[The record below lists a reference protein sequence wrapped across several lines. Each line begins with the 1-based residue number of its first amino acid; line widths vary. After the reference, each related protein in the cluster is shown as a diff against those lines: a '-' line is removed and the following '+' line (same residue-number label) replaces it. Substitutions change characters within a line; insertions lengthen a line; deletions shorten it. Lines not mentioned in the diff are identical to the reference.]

1 MLNMEKNQVVLM
13 RKSLQRSVA
22 TAAISLL
29 LLLLAACSN
38 DKHAGGTSEETQ
50 IIAIEDRTVA
60 GVSQKGPFLQ
70 GSSIT
75 VQELD
80 GEALIESGKLR
91 QTGKSFKGKIA
102 SDTGTFLIKDISL
115 KSQFA
120 LLETEGFYRNE
131 VTGEVSKSQITLNA
145 LVDLSERE
153 TANINLLTHLEYERV
168 VELVGSGETISS
180 AKKKAESDVFKAFG
194 IEVDNASAEDL
205 DIFAKGDDNAALLA
219 ISILMQGNLSEGNLS
234 NRLAGFASDIE
245 KDGSWDDENEK
256 TDIADWAST
265 ADLAK
270 IRANIR
276 SWELGEDV
284 PAFEKFFKRFWWNNF
299 KLGECDA
306 ETAGMTKKNKN
317 ELSATYG
324 EDYRC
329 AANEWKLAS
338 KTDDGSSDDFSY
350 GSLTDKR
357 DNKTYKTI
365 VIGNQE
371 WMAENLNYAY
381 KAGGSIYGNT
391 CYGGD
396 SDNCIKYGRLYT
408 WGAVMDT
415 VKTGCGIDMG
425 TGQEPTEDCGALE
438 KKVKAGEHVQGICP
452 DGWHLPSHTEILTLF
467 NYVNSITGYDPM
479 AHQTAAALKELINS
493 GKIDSLKK
501 IQIASLL
508 DSVNVKGDS
517 PFNALRAKN
526 DWAKKGTDIVGFSA
540 LPAGKCDARTSA
552 CDGKGAATGF
562 WMAGW
567 DEAPTDL
574 YPSDYA
580 AWMNAAGLKV
590 LTFTDGV
597 QWAWTREPPEGL
609 EFSVR
614 CVNNTAKESKI
625 IYGSLKDSRDTK
637 VYKTVK
643 IGDQVWMAE
652 NLNYKAYGSVCYGED
667 DANCSKYGRLYTW
680 GGAMDSSKTNCGYG
694 EGDGC
699 SDLVALVKAKKNV
712 QGICPAGSHL
722 PSYDEMQTML
732 ALVGGGNATAEGS
745 ATAGTA
751 LKAKSG
757 WNSGNGTDTYGFSAL
772 PAGRWEEGYGG
783 SFENAGKM
791 TGFWSTNFDNYYGH
805 VLHVTS
811 GAETEYWQA
820 PKQLGYSVRCIV
832 D

>member
-1 MLNMEKNQVVLM
+1 MLKMENNQIVLTQT
-13 RKSLQRSVA
+13 SLRRSVA
-22 TAAISLL
+22 TAAISLI

-60 GVSQKGPFLQ
+60 GVSQKGPFIK

-80 GEALIESGKLR
+80 GATLVESGKLY

-153 TANINLLTHLEYERV
+153 KANINLLTHLEYERV
-168 VELVGSGETISS
+168 IELVGSGETISS

-219 ISILMQGNLSEGNLS
+219 ISILMQGKLTEGKLSD
-234 NRLAGFASDIE
+234 RLAGFASDIE

-276 SWELGEDV
+276 SWELGENV

-338 KTDDGSSDDFSY
+338 KTDDGSSGDFSY

-381 KAGGSIYGNT
+381 KAGGSIYGNA

-425 TGQEPTEDCGALE
+425 MGQEPTEDCGALE
-438 KKVKAGEHVQGICP
+438 KKVKSGEYVQGICP
-452 DGWHLPSHTEILTLF
+452 DGWHLPSHTEVLTLF
-467 NYVNSITGYDPM
+467 NHVDSITGYDPM
-479 AHQTAAALKELINS
+479 AHQTAAALKELMNS
-493 GKIDSLKK
+493 DKIDSLKK
-501 IQIASLL
+501 IQIAAML
-508 DSVNVKGDS
+508 DSVNVEGDS

-526 DWAKKGTDIVGFSA
+526 DWFEKGTDIVGFSA

-552 CDGKGAATGF
+552 CDGKGVATGF

-597 QWAWTREPPEGL
+597 QWAWASEPPADL

-614 CVNNTAKESKI
+614 CV
-625 IYGSLKDSRDTK
+625 KD
-637 VYKTVK
+637 
-643 IGDQVWMAE
+643 
-652 NLNYKAYGSVCYGED
+652 
-667 DANCSKYGRLYTW
+667 
-680 GGAMDSSKTNCGYG
+680 
-694 EGDGC
+694 
-699 SDLVALVKAKKNV
+699 
-712 QGICPAGSHL
+712 
-722 PSYDEMQTML
+722 
-732 ALVGGGNATAEGS
+732 
-745 ATAGTA
+745 
-751 LKAKSG
+751 
-757 WNSGNGTDTYGFSAL
+757 
-772 PAGRWEEGYGG
+772 
-783 SFENAGKM
+783 
-791 TGFWSTNFDNYYGH
+791 
-805 VLHVTS
+805 
-811 GAETEYWQA
+811 
-820 PKQLGYSVRCIV
+820 
-832 D
+832 

>member
-1 MLNMEKNQVVLM
+1 MLKMENNQIVLTQT
-13 RKSLQRSVA
+13 SLRRSVA
-22 TAAISLL
+22 TAAISLI
-29 LLLLAACSN
+29 LLLLAACSGEN
-38 DKHAGGTSEETQ
+38 KTSGGTSEETQ

-80 GEALIESGKLR
+80 GATLVESGKLY

-168 VELVGSGETISS
+168 VELVGSGETIYS
-180 AKKKAESDVFKAFG
+180 AKKKAESEVFKAFG

-234 NRLAGFASDIE
+234 NRLAVFASDIE

-265 ADLAK
+265 ADLAA

-299 KLGECDA
+299 KLGECNG
-306 ETAGMTKKNKN
+306 ETDGSTKKNGN
-317 ELSATYG
+317 ELSKIFGKDYLCSAEDWQLVSASEGSGSNDNGDVGDNASFEYG
-324 EDYRC
+324 
-329 AANEWKLAS
+329 
-338 KTDDGSSDDFSY
+338 T
-350 GSLTDKR
+350 LT
-357 DNKTYKTI
+357 
-365 VIGNQE
+365 
-371 WMAENLNYAY
+371 
-381 KAGGSIYGNT
+381 
-391 CYGGD
+391 
-396 SDNCIKYGRLYT
+396 
-408 WGAVMDT
+408 
-415 VKTGCGIDMG
+415 
-425 TGQEPTEDCGALE
+425 
-438 KKVKAGEHVQGICP
+438 
-452 DGWHLPSHTEILTLF
+452 
-467 NYVNSITGYDPM
+467 
-479 AHQTAAALKELINS
+479 
-493 GKIDSLKK
+493 
-501 IQIASLL
+501 
-508 DSVNVKGDS
+508 
-517 PFNALRAKN
+517 
-526 DWAKKGTDIVGFSA
+526 
-540 LPAGKCDARTSA
+540 
-552 CDGKGAATGF
+552 
-562 WMAGW
+562 
-567 DEAPTDL
+567 
-574 YPSDYA
+574 
-580 AWMNAAGLKV
+580 
-590 LTFTDGV
+590 
-597 QWAWTREPPEGL
+597 
-609 EFSVR
+609 
-614 CVNNTAKESKI
+614 
-625 IYGSLKDSRDTK
+625 DSRDTK

-680 GGAMDSSKTNCGYG
+680 GGAMDSSKTNCGYDV
-694 EGDGC
+694 GDGC
-699 SDLVALVKAKKNV
+699 GDLAALVKAKKNV

-772 PAGRWEEGYGG
+772 PAGRWENGYGG
-783 SFENAGKM
+783 SFENAGEM

-811 GAETEYWQA
+811 GAKAEYWEA

>member
-1 MLNMEKNQVVLM
+1 MLNMEKNQIVLM

-80 GEALIESGKLR
+80 GATLVESGKLY

-153 TANINLLTHLEYERV
+153 KANINLLTHLEYERV
-168 VELVGSGETISS
+168 IELVGSGETISS

-219 ISILMQGNLSEGNLS
+219 ISILMQGKLTEGKLSD
-234 NRLAGFASDIE
+234 RLAGFASDIE

-324 EDYRC
+324 ENYYC
-329 AANEWKLAS
+329 SKNEWSLS
-338 KTDDGSSDDFSY
+338 SEMDDGDSLEFDY
-350 GSLTDKR
+350 GTLTDKR
-357 DNKTYKTI
+357 DGRTYKTI
-365 VIGNQE
+365 VIGKQE

-381 KAGGSIYGNT
+381 KAGGSIYGNA
-391 CYGGD
+391 CYDGD

-425 TGQEPTEDCGALE
+425 VGGHFPTEDCNALE

-452 DGWHLPSHTEILTLF
+452 DGWHLPSHTEVLTLF
-467 NYVNSITGYDPM
+467 NHVVSITGYVPL
-479 AHQTAAALKELINS
+479 AHDQAAALKDLMNS
-493 GKIDSLKK
+493 DETDSLKK
-501 IQIASLL
+501 LYIASLL
-508 DSVNVKGDS
+508 DSLNLEGDS

-526 DWAKKGTDIVGFSA
+526 DWFEKGTDIVGFSA

-552 CDGKGAATGF
+552 CDGKGGATGF

-574 YPSDYA
+574 YPSYYA
-580 AWMNAAGLKV
+580 GWMISAGLKV

-597 QWAWTREPPEGL
+597 QWAWAQEPPEGL

-614 CVNNTAKESKI
+614 C
-625 IYGSLKDSRDTK
+625 
-637 VYKTVK
+637 
-643 IGDQVWMAE
+643 
-652 NLNYKAYGSVCYGED
+652 
-667 DANCSKYGRLYTW
+667 
-680 GGAMDSSKTNCGYG
+680 
-694 EGDGC
+694 
-699 SDLVALVKAKKNV
+699 
-712 QGICPAGSHL
+712 
-722 PSYDEMQTML
+722 
-732 ALVGGGNATAEGS
+732 
-745 ATAGTA
+745 
-751 LKAKSG
+751 
-757 WNSGNGTDTYGFSAL
+757 
-772 PAGRWEEGYGG
+772 
-783 SFENAGKM
+783 
-791 TGFWSTNFDNYYGH
+791 
-805 VLHVTS
+805 
-811 GAETEYWQA
+811 
-820 PKQLGYSVRCIV
+820 IV

>member
-1 MLNMEKNQVVLM
+1 MLNMEKNQIVLM

-29 LLLLAACSN
+29 LLLLAACSGEN
-38 DKHAGGTSEETQ
+38 KTSGGTSEETQ

-80 GEALIESGKLR
+80 GATLVESGKLY

-153 TANINLLTHLEYERV
+153 KANINLLTHLEYERV
-168 VELVGSGETISS
+168 IELVGSGETISS

-270 IRANIR
+270 IRVNIR

-338 KTDDGSSDDFSY
+338 KTDDGSSGDFSY

-425 TGQEPTEDCGALE
+425 MGQEPTEDCGALE

-526 DWAKKGTDIVGFSA
+526 DWVKKGTDIVGFSA
-540 LPAGKCDARTSA
+540 LPAGKCDARTSV

-580 AWMNAAGLKV
+580 GWMNTAGLKV

-614 CVNNTAKESKI
+614 C
-625 IYGSLKDSRDTK
+625 
-637 VYKTVK
+637 
-643 IGDQVWMAE
+643 
-652 NLNYKAYGSVCYGED
+652 
-667 DANCSKYGRLYTW
+667 
-680 GGAMDSSKTNCGYG
+680 
-694 EGDGC
+694 
-699 SDLVALVKAKKNV
+699 
-712 QGICPAGSHL
+712 
-722 PSYDEMQTML
+722 
-732 ALVGGGNATAEGS
+732 
-745 ATAGTA
+745 
-751 LKAKSG
+751 
-757 WNSGNGTDTYGFSAL
+757 
-772 PAGRWEEGYGG
+772 
-783 SFENAGKM
+783 
-791 TGFWSTNFDNYYGH
+791 
-805 VLHVTS
+805 
-811 GAETEYWQA
+811 
-820 PKQLGYSVRCIV
+820 IV

>member
-1 MLNMEKNQVVLM
+1 MLKMENNQIVPIQT
-13 RKSLQRSVA
+13 SLRRSVA
-22 TAAISLL
+22 TAAISLI

-205 DIFAKGDDNAALLA
+205 DIFARGDDNAALLA

-265 ADLAK
+265 SDLAK

-338 KTDDGSSDDFSY
+338 KTDDGSSGDFSY

-391 CYGGD
+391 CYGDD

-415 VKTGCGIDMG
+415 VKTGCGLDTVFI
-425 TGQEPTEDCGALE
+425 QEQNSDCNP
-438 KKVKAGEHVQGICP
+438 K
-452 DGWHLPSHTEILTLF
+452 
-467 NYVNSITGYDPM
+467 
-479 AHQTAAALKELINS
+479 
-493 GKIDSLKK
+493 
-501 IQIASLL
+501 
-508 DSVNVKGDS
+508 
-517 PFNALRAKN
+517 
-526 DWAKKGTDIVGFSA
+526 SA
-540 LPAGKCDARTSA
+540 
-552 CDGKGAATGF
+552 
-562 WMAGW
+562 
-567 DEAPTDL
+567 
-574 YPSDYA
+574 
-580 AWMNAAGLKV
+580 V
-590 LTFTDGV
+590 L
-597 QWAWTREPPEGL
+597 
-609 EFSVR
+609 
-614 CVNNTAKESKI
+614 
-625 IYGSLKDSRDTK
+625 
-637 VYKTVK
+637 
-643 IGDQVWMAE
+643 
-652 NLNYKAYGSVCYGED
+652 
-667 DANCSKYGRLYTW
+667 
-680 GGAMDSSKTNCGYG
+680 
-694 EGDGC
+694 
-699 SDLVALVKAKKNV
+699 
-712 QGICPAGSHL
+712 
-722 PSYDEMQTML
+722 
-732 ALVGGGNATAEGS
+732 
-745 ATAGTA
+745 
-751 LKAKSG
+751 
-757 WNSGNGTDTYGFSAL
+757 
-772 PAGRWEEGYGG
+772 
-783 SFENAGKM
+783 
-791 TGFWSTNFDNYYGH
+791 
-805 VLHVTS
+805 
-811 GAETEYWQA
+811 
-820 PKQLGYSVRCIV
+820 
-832 D
+832 

>member
-1 MLNMEKNQVVLM
+1 MLNMEKNQIVLM

-29 LLLLAACSN
+29 LLLLAACSGEN
-38 DKHAGGTSEETQ
+38 KTSGGTSEETQ
-50 IIAIEDRTVA
+50 IIAIEDCTVA

-80 GEALIESGKLR
+80 GATLVESGKLY

-153 TANINLLTHLEYERV
+153 KANINLLTHLEYERV
-168 VELVGSGETISS
+168 IELVGSGETISS

-219 ISILMQGNLSEGNLS
+219 ISILMQGKLTEGKLSD
-234 NRLAGFASDIE
+234 RLAGFASDIE

-338 KTDDGSSDDFSY
+338 KTDDGSSGDFSY

-391 CYGGD
+391 CYGDD

-425 TGQEPTEDCGALE
+425 MGQEPTEDCGVLE

-526 DWAKKGTDIVGFSA
+526 DWVKKGTDIVGFSA

-580 AWMNAAGLKV
+580 GWMNTAGLKV

-614 CVNNTAKESKI
+614 C
-625 IYGSLKDSRDTK
+625 
-637 VYKTVK
+637 
-643 IGDQVWMAE
+643 
-652 NLNYKAYGSVCYGED
+652 
-667 DANCSKYGRLYTW
+667 
-680 GGAMDSSKTNCGYG
+680 
-694 EGDGC
+694 
-699 SDLVALVKAKKNV
+699 
-712 QGICPAGSHL
+712 
-722 PSYDEMQTML
+722 
-732 ALVGGGNATAEGS
+732 
-745 ATAGTA
+745 
-751 LKAKSG
+751 
-757 WNSGNGTDTYGFSAL
+757 
-772 PAGRWEEGYGG
+772 
-783 SFENAGKM
+783 
-791 TGFWSTNFDNYYGH
+791 
-805 VLHVTS
+805 
-811 GAETEYWQA
+811 
-820 PKQLGYSVRCIV
+820 IV

>member
-29 LLLLAACSN
+29 LLLLAACSGEN
-38 DKHAGGTSEETQ
+38 KTSGGTSEETQ

-80 GEALIESGKLR
+80 GATLVESGKLY

-168 VELVGSGETISS
+168 IELVGAGETIAS
-180 AKKKAESDVFKAFG
+180 AKKKAESEVFKAFG

-219 ISILMQGNLSEGNLS
+219 ISILMQGNLSEGELS

-245 KDGSWDDENEK
+245 KDGSWDDEVTK

-265 ADLAK
+265 ADLAA

-276 SWELGEDV
+276 SWELGKDV

-299 KLGECDA
+299 KLGDCNG
-306 ETAGMTKKNKN
+306 ETDGSTKKNGN
-317 ELSATYG
+317 ELSETFGKDYLCSA
-324 EDYRC
+324 ED
-329 AANEWKLAS
+329 WQLVS
-338 KTDDGSSDDFSY
+338 GS
-350 GSLTDKR
+350 
-357 DNKTYKTI
+357 
-365 VIGNQE
+365 E
-371 WMAENLNYAY
+371 
-381 KAGGSIYGNT
+381 
-391 CYGGD
+391 
-396 SDNCIKYGRLYT
+396 
-408 WGAVMDT
+408 
-415 VKTGCGIDMG
+415 G
-425 TGQEPTEDCGALE
+425 TGSNENGDVGDKASFEYGAL
-438 KKVKAGEHVQGICP
+438 
-452 DGWHLPSHTEILTLF
+452 T
-467 NYVNSITGYDPM
+467 
-479 AHQTAAALKELINS
+479 
-493 GKIDSLKK
+493 
-501 IQIASLL
+501 
-508 DSVNVKGDS
+508 
-517 PFNALRAKN
+517 
-526 DWAKKGTDIVGFSA
+526 
-540 LPAGKCDARTSA
+540 
-552 CDGKGAATGF
+552 
-562 WMAGW
+562 
-567 DEAPTDL
+567 
-574 YPSDYA
+574 
-580 AWMNAAGLKV
+580 
-590 LTFTDGV
+590 
-597 QWAWTREPPEGL
+597 
-609 EFSVR
+609 
-614 CVNNTAKESKI
+614 
-625 IYGSLKDSRDTK
+625 DSRDTK

-680 GGAMDSSKTNCGYG
+680 GGAMDSSKTNCGFG

-699 SDLVALVKAKKNV
+699 SDLAALVKAKKNV

-772 PAGRWEEGYGG
+772 PAGRWENGYGG
-783 SFENAGKM
+783 SFENAGEM
-791 TGFWSTNFDNYYGH
+791 TGFWSTNFDNYDGH

-811 GAETEYWQA
+811 GAKTEYWEA

>member
-1 MLNMEKNQVVLM
+1 MLKMENNQIVLSQT
-13 RKSLQRSVA
+13 SLRRSVA
-22 TAAISLL
+22 TAAISLI

-60 GVSQKGPFLQ
+60 GVSQKGPFIK

-80 GEALIESGKLR
+80 GATLVESGKLY

-102 SDTGTFLIKDISL
+102 SDTGSFLIKDISL

-168 VELVGSGETISS
+168 IELVGAGETIAS

-219 ISILMQGNLSEGNLS
+219 ISILMQGKLTEGKLSD
-234 NRLAGFASDIE
+234 RLAGFASDIE

-276 SWELGEDV
+276 SWELGENV

-338 KTDDGSSDDFSY
+338 KTDDGSSGDFSY

-425 TGQEPTEDCGALE
+425 MGQEPTEDCGALE
-438 KKVKAGEHVQGICP
+438 KKVKSGEYVQGICP
-452 DGWHLPSHTEILTLF
+452 DGWHLPSHTEVLTLF
-467 NYVNSITGYDPM
+467 NHVDSITGYDPM
-479 AHQTAAALKELINS
+479 AHQTAAALKELMNS
-493 GKIDSLKK
+493 DKIDSLKK
-501 IQIASLL
+501 IQIAAML
-508 DSVNVKGDS
+508 DSVNVEGDS

-526 DWAKKGTDIVGFSA
+526 DWSKKGTDIVGFSA

-552 CDGKGAATGF
+552 CDGKGGATGF

-597 QWAWTREPPEGL
+597 QWAWAREPPEGL

-614 CVNNTAKESKI
+614 C
-625 IYGSLKDSRDTK
+625 LKD
-637 VYKTVK
+637 
-643 IGDQVWMAE
+643 
-652 NLNYKAYGSVCYGED
+652 
-667 DANCSKYGRLYTW
+667 
-680 GGAMDSSKTNCGYG
+680 
-694 EGDGC
+694 
-699 SDLVALVKAKKNV
+699 
-712 QGICPAGSHL
+712 
-722 PSYDEMQTML
+722 
-732 ALVGGGNATAEGS
+732 
-745 ATAGTA
+745 
-751 LKAKSG
+751 
-757 WNSGNGTDTYGFSAL
+757 
-772 PAGRWEEGYGG
+772 
-783 SFENAGKM
+783 
-791 TGFWSTNFDNYYGH
+791 
-805 VLHVTS
+805 
-811 GAETEYWQA
+811 
-820 PKQLGYSVRCIV
+820 
-832 D
+832 

>member
-1 MLNMEKNQVVLM
+1 M
-13 RKSLQRSVA
+13 
-22 TAAISLL
+22 
-29 LLLLAACSN
+29 
-38 DKHAGGTSEETQ
+38 
-50 IIAIEDRTVA
+50 
-60 GVSQKGPFLQ
+60 
-70 GSSIT
+70 
-75 VQELD
+75 
-80 GEALIESGKLR
+80 
-91 QTGKSFKGKIA
+91 
-102 SDTGTFLIKDISL
+102 
-115 KSQFA
+115 
-120 LLETEGFYRNE
+120 LETEGFYRNE

-168 VELVGSGETISS
+168 IELVGAGETIAS

-219 ISILMQGNLSEGNLS
+219 ISILMQGKLTEGKLSD
-234 NRLAGFASDIE
+234 RLAGFASDIE

-276 SWELGEDV
+276 SWELGENV

-299 KLGECDA
+299 KLGECDS

-338 KTDDGSSDDFSY
+338 KTDDGSSGDFSY

-381 KAGGSIYGNT
+381 KAGGSIYGNA

-425 TGQEPTEDCGALE
+425 MGQEPTEDCDALA
-438 KKVKAGEHVQGICP
+438 KKVKSGEHVQGICP

-479 AHQTAAALKELINS
+479 AHQTAAALKELMNS
-493 GKIDSLKK
+493 DKIDSLKK
-501 IQIASLL
+501 IQIAAML
-508 DSVNVKGDS
+508 DSVNIEGDS
-517 PFNALRAKN
+517 PFNALKAK
-526 DWAKKGTDIVGFSA
+526 DGWPEAGTDIVGFSA
-540 LPAGKCDARTSA
+540 LPAGKCDARTSV

-580 AWMNAAGLKV
+580 GWMNAAGLKV
-590 LTFTDGV
+590 LTLTDGV
-597 QWAWTREPPEGL
+597 QWAWAREPPEYL

-614 CVNNTAKESKI
+614 C
-625 IYGSLKDSRDTK
+625 LKD
-637 VYKTVK
+637 
-643 IGDQVWMAE
+643 
-652 NLNYKAYGSVCYGED
+652 
-667 DANCSKYGRLYTW
+667 
-680 GGAMDSSKTNCGYG
+680 
-694 EGDGC
+694 
-699 SDLVALVKAKKNV
+699 
-712 QGICPAGSHL
+712 
-722 PSYDEMQTML
+722 
-732 ALVGGGNATAEGS
+732 
-745 ATAGTA
+745 
-751 LKAKSG
+751 
-757 WNSGNGTDTYGFSAL
+757 
-772 PAGRWEEGYGG
+772 
-783 SFENAGKM
+783 
-791 TGFWSTNFDNYYGH
+791 
-805 VLHVTS
+805 
-811 GAETEYWQA
+811 
-820 PKQLGYSVRCIV
+820 
-832 D
+832 